1 MKFTGAICIAFVL
14 IFVSSLARTN
24 AVVEEGTNGVC
35 VPGELKPC
43 IPAVQTGSKPTTEC
57 CGVLKKQQSCLCG
70 YIKDPRFGQRV
81 TAWFTRWITAWIM
94 KMMVPLFCLLL
105 FL

>member
-1 MKFTGAICIAFVL
+1 MKFTGAICIAFVIL
-14 IFVSSLARTN
+14 FVSSLARNN

-70 YIKDPRFGQRV
+70 YIKDPRFGQYV
-81 TAWFTRWITAWIM
+81 KSKYAH
-94 KMMVPLFCLLL
+94 MVLSTCGVPYPKC
-105 FL
+105 